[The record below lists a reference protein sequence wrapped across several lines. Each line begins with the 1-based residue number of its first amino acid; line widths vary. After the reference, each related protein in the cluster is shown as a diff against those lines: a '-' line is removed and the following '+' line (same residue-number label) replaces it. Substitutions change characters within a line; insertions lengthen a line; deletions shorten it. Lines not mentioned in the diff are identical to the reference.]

1 MHERKTYCSILLI
14 LALTTFLGSCSCN
27 DSWPP
32 ETSGPNLPVRYCD
45 IQKGDKDKA
54 VIGYVFVDTLAVNW
68 MLPNLMKGSRL
79 YSPNISDLRKAER
92 ILQREYPSILEKQAY
107 DKEGYLFQEG
117 GLRNY
122 ARQYAFL
129 KNPEGVKHVF
139 VNFVLLKCA
148 DLEDKEPPVY
158 DRNDSTMPPPPPPL
172 LNPMSRAFQFVMDG
186 GDAYWYAMLDL
197 DNEKVLWV
205 SVNGHA

>member
-1 MHERKTYCSILLI
+1 MHERKTDCSILLI
-14 LALTTFLGSCSCN
+14 LALTSFIGSCSCN

-54 VIGYVFVDTLAVNW
+54 VIGYVFVDTMAVNW
-68 MLPNLMKGSRL
+68 MLPNLMKGSHL
-79 YSPNISDLRKAER
+79 YSPNLSDLRKAEH
-92 ILQREYPSILEKQAY
+92 ILQKEYPSILEKWAY

-129 KNPEGVKHVF
+129 KNTEGKKYVF
-139 VNFVLLKCA
+139 VNFVLLKWV
-148 DLEDKEPPVY
+148 DLEDKEPLVY
-158 DRNDSTMPPPPPPL
+158 DPNDLTIPPPESH
-172 LNPMSRAFQFVMDG
+172 PMSRSFQFVLDG
-186 GDAYWYAMLDL
+186 GDGYWRAMLDL
-197 DNEKVLWV
+197 DDEKTLWV

>member
-14 LALTTFLGSCSCN
+14 LALTSFIGSCSCN

-45 IQKGDKDKA
+45 IQKEDKDKA
-54 VIGYVFVDTLAVNW
+54 VIGYVFVDTMAVNW

-79 YSPNISDLRKAER
+79 YRPDISDLRKAER
-92 ILQREYPSILEKQAY
+92 ILQKEYPSILEKWAY

-129 KNPEGVKHVF
+129 KNTEGKKYVF
-139 VNFVLLKCA
+139 VNFVLLKWV
-148 DLEDKEPPVY
+148 DLEDKEPLVY
-158 DRNDSTMPPPPPPL
+158 DPNDLTIPPPESH
-172 LNPMSRAFQFVMDG
+172 PMSRSFQFVLDG
-186 GDAYWYAMLDL
+186 GDGYWRAMLDL
-197 DNEKVLWV
+197 DDEKTLWV

>member
-1 MHERKTYCSILLI
+1 MSMKTHETFLLI
-14 LALTTFLGSCSCN
+14 LCITALIVACSGHG
-27 DSWPP
+27 SWPP

-45 IQKGDKDKA
+45 IQKGEKDKT

-68 MLPNLMKGSRL
+68 MLPNLMKGSHL
-79 YSPNISDLRKAER
+79 YRPNLSNLRKAEV
-92 ILQREYPSILEKQAY
+92 ILQKEYPTILEKQAY

-129 KNPEGVKHVF
+129 KGPKGENYVF
-139 VNFVLLKCA
+139 VNFVLLETA
-148 DLEDKEPPVY
+148 DLENKEYPVY
-158 DRNDSTMPPPPPPL
+158 DQDDSTVLPPPPPL
-172 LNPMSRAFQFVMDG
+172 LNPMSRSFQFPLDG
-186 GDAYWYAMLDL
+186 GDVYWRAMLDL